1 MLTLQR
7 YFGIK
12 LDLHSPY
19 VSKIFVI
26 SYLECMLTIQL
37 KITQISVKM
46 PNETVIFWKS
56 PFGKCGVPSEVLLIF
71 RSERN
76 FGNSCTIL
84 PGPISCMRNR
94 VVKEGKYGWC
104 VYLEN
109 RLPFY
114 NDHPNRNFPSNSKH
128 PSRPNVPS

>member
-12 LDLHSPY
+12 PDLHSPY

-26 SYLECMLTIQL
+26 SYLESMLTIQL
-37 KITQISVKM
+37 KIT
-46 PNETVIFWKS
+46 

-94 VVKEGKYGWC
+94 VVSEGKPIFWSGWW

-114 NDHPNRNFPSNSKH
+114 NDHPNRNFPTNSKH